1 MRRVRRTLFPVRQR
15 QWFRLAAWQSGAPSA
30 TGGQSDHDV
39 RRDPRL
45 RRPALASDMGG
56 MTVSTAVIPTHA
68 TSGTSQRHRGE
79 NAAIVCGIRAWAG
92 DWQAKPPAPPTPYK
106 VLSGGLFFSRKNRN
120 SRSELRSDA
129 QGGALCHRAEGVG
142 ERLQDEFH
150 VFGGGTVAHGADA
163 EHLAGQRSKAAG
175 DLHAVFLQQKLTDLG
190 IVHAR

>member
-15 QWFRLAAWQSGAPSA
+15 QWFRLPAWQSGAPSA

-92 DWQAKPPAPPTPYK
+92 DWQAKPPAPPTPYR
-106 VLSGGLFFSRKNRN
+106 VLSGWLVFSRKCRN
-120 SRSELRSDA
+120 SRNRTDVRFTFGCIENKRDVVRRPYNLYGRRTTSLLRS
-129 QGGALCHRAEGVG
+129 
-142 ERLQDEFH
+142 
-150 VFGGGTVAHGADA
+150 
-163 EHLAGQRSKAAG
+163 
-175 DLHAVFLQQKLTDLG
+175 
-190 IVHAR
+190 